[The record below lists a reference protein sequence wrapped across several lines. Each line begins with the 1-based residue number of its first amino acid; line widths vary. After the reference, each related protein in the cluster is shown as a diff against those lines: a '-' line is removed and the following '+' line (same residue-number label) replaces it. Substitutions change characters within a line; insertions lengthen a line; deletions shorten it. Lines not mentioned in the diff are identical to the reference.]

1 MLINRSMETPI
12 NDQLVKEQLKKDG
25 NFTAICG
32 IEDDLFFVL
41 RDNKV
46 GIIDSGGSFIIPLE
60 YDIMTYPVNG
70 YYLGFKFTAP
80 YRKNSS
86 MMYERIMDR
95 KNYCYVYLFH
105 AIKQDST
112 PHLVFSKQMARDYV
126 LMNIAEGYYLFHP
139 IENESGL
146 KSLSVKALFC
156 FDEDFATK
164 ISLIPQLDSPQDVH
178 SRNRILGRNRQQ
190 KASPIYWFP
199 PGEVC
204 PYGEYYSDR
213 MLQKSIDEIEKDTPP
228 VSKRH
233 YTEFQGTRAQE
244 EGGYS
249 DEDIYDIFDGNP
261 DAYGNIE

>member
-1 MLINRSMETPI
+1 MLIKRIMETTNHDMI
-12 NDQLVKEQLKKDG
+12 IKEQLKKDG
-25 NFTAICG
+25 NFIAICG

-46 GIIDSGGSFIIPLE
+46 GIIDSGGSFILPLE

-86 MMYERIMDR
+86 MMLERIMDK

-112 PHLVFSKQMARDYV
+112 PHLVFSKQMPRDYM
-126 LMNIAEGYYLFHP
+126 LMNIAEGYYQFHP
-139 IENESGL
+139 TENESGF
-146 KSLSVKALFC
+146 KALSVKGLFV
-156 FDEDFATK
+156 FDEDFASK
-164 ISLIPQLDSPQDVH
+164 ISLIPQSAPPHDIPF
-178 SRNRILGRNRQQ
+178 RNRIPGRNRQP

-199 PGEVC
+199 PAAVC
-204 PYGEYYSDR
+204 PDGKYYSDR
-213 MLQKSIDEIEKDTPP
+213 MIHKQLDGIENDTSP

-233 YTEFQGTRAQE
+233 YTDFQGTRAQE

-249 DEDIYDIFDGNP
+249 DEEIYDIFDGNP